1 MGIMHQSYRTGENVP
16 KWIVVL
22 RIVLGLSLI
31 YKGIMFFNNA
41 GALQEYFTTIDIL
54 KNFTWTTA
62 FIPWVHIIGGVL
74 ILFGLFTRLASLLQ
88 IPILFG
94 ALIFVNLKDGVYTNN
109 SDLPFSFMILVLV
122 IAFSFVGGG
131 YLSLDDAW
139 RKPLPEKE

>member
-31 YKGIMFFNNA
+31 YKGILFFKNA
-41 GALQEYFTTIDIL
+41 DALQDLFTQIAIL
-54 KNFTWTTA
+54 DNFTWATA
-62 FIPWVHIIGGVL
+62 LIPWVHLIGGVL

-94 ALIFVNLKDGVYTNN
+94 ALIFVNLKDGVYANN

-131 YLSLDDAW
+131 YMSLDNVW
-139 RKPLPEKE
+139 RKPLPETE